1 MNSWHSPSTELSLIV
16 PTYCESQ
23 NIATLIERVHQSLS
37 GYSYEL
43 VVVDDNSPDGTSE
56 IANSLSQQYPVRVI
70 TRRNERGL
78 ASAVV
83 EGFKQARGEILGVI
97 DADLQHPPEV
107 VPELLEN
114 VRSGADVVIASRY
127 VEGGGSEGW
136 SASRKIISKGSKLL
150 AQVLLPS
157 ARGIK
162 DPLSGFFLLRR
173 EVIDGVELSPT
184 GYKILLEVLVKGRA
198 SEIAEVPYIF
208 RVRERGTSNLTG
220 GEGIRYLKHLYRLEG
235 LHGLI
240 RFIKF
245 CLVGLSGVLVNEG
258 LLWLLTENFELYYLL
273 SAAIAVETAIITNFI
288 LNDIWTFRDRR
299 TPGNKSLLGRGLKF
313 NLVSLGGLGIN
324 IAILW
329 TFTEVVGIN
338 YLISNLIGIAG
349 ATLWNFTIN
358 TLWTWRVKPYSETVS
373 GSRAL

>member
-1 MNSWHSPSTELSLIV
+1 LS
-16 PTYCESQ
+16 S
-23 NIATLIERVHQSLS
+23 
-37 GYSYEL
+37 YSYEL

-83 EGFKQARGEILGVI
+83 EGFKQARGDILGVI

-107 VPELLEN
+107 IPELLET
-114 VRSGADVVIASRY
+114 VMSGADVVIASRY

-136 SASRKIISKGSKLL
+136 SASRKVISKGSKLL
-150 AQVLLPS
+150 AQVLLSS

-184 GYKILLEVLVKGRA
+184 GYKILLEVLVKGKAR
-198 SEIAEVPYIF
+198 EIAEVPYIF
-208 RVRERGTSNLTG
+208 RVRERGTSNLTS
-220 GEGIRYLKHLYRLEG
+220 GEGIRYLKHLTRLTG
-235 LHGLI
+235 LQAGAM
-240 RFIKF
+240 RFLKF
-245 CLVGLSGVLVNEG
+245 GLVGLSGVLVNEG
-258 LLWLLTENFELYYLL
+258 LLWLLTENFGLYYLL

-299 TPGNKSLLGRGLKF
+299 TPGNRSLLGRGLKF

-329 TFTEVVGIN
+329 TVTEVVGIS

-358 TLWTWRVKPYSETVS
+358 TLWTWRAKPYSEPVS
-373 GSRAL
+373 GS

>member
-1 MNSWHSPSTELSLIV
+1 MNSRYTPNTEFSLIV

-23 NIATLIERVHQSLS
+23 NIAILVERVHQSLS
-37 GYSYEL
+37 RYSYEL

-83 EGFKQARGEILGVI
+83 EGFKQARGDILGVI

-107 VPELLEN
+107 VPELLET
-114 VRSGADVVIASRY
+114 VMSGADVVIASRY
-127 VEGGGSEGW
+127 VDGGGSEGW

-184 GYKILLEVLVKGRA
+184 GYKILLEVLVKGKAR
-198 SEIAEVPYIF
+198 EIAEVPYIF
-208 RVRERGTSNLTG
+208 KVRERGTSNLTS
-220 GEGIRYLKHLYRLEG
+220 GEGIRYLKHLTRLTG
-235 LHGLI
+235 LQAGAM
-240 RFIKF
+240 RFLKF
-245 CLVGLSGVLVNEG
+245 GLVGLSGVLVNEG
-258 LLWLLTENFELYYLL
+258 LLWLLTENLGLYYLL

-329 TFTEVVGIN
+329 TVTEVVGIS
-338 YLISNLIGIAG
+338 YLIANLIGIAG

-358 TLWTWRVKPYSETVS
+358 TLWTWRAKPYSEPVS
-373 GSRAL
+373 GS

>member
-1 MNSWHSPSTELSLIV
+1 MKLQNSPEPELSLIV
-16 PTYCESQ
+16 PTYCERQ
-23 NIATLIERVHQSLS
+23 NITTLIERVHKSLS
-37 GYSYEL
+37 RNSYEL
-43 VVVDDNSPDGTSE
+43 IVVDDNSPDGTSE
-56 IANSLSQQYPVRVI
+56 LANGLSKQYPVRVI
-70 TRRNERGL
+70 TRIDKRGL

-83 EGFKQARGEILGVI
+83 DGFKQARGEILGVI

-107 VPELLEN
+107 LPELLEN

-157 ARGIK
+157 VRGIK

-173 EVIDGVELSPT
+173 EVIDGVELSPI
-184 GYKILLEVLVKGRA
+184 GYKILLEVLAKGKAR
-198 SEIAEVPYIF
+198 EIAEVPYIF
-208 RVRERGTSNLTG
+208 RVRERGTSNLTS
-220 GEGIRYLKHLYRLEG
+220 GEGICYLKHLTRLTG
-235 LHGLI
+235 LQAGAM
-240 RFIKF
+240 RFLKF
-245 CLVGLSGVLVNEG
+245 GLVGLSGVLVNEG
-258 LLWLLTENFELYYLL
+258 LLWLLTENFGLYYLL
-273 SAAIAVETAIITNFI
+273 SAAIAVETAIVTNFI

-329 TFTEVVGIN
+329 TITEVVGIS
-338 YLISNLIGIAG
+338 YIISNLIGIAG

-358 TLWTWRVKPYSETVS
+358 TLWTWRAKPNSEPVSET
-373 GSRAL
+373 

>member
-1 MNSWHSPSTELSLIV
+1 MNSLHSPSTELSLIA

-23 NIATLIERVHQSLS
+23 NIATLVERVHQSLS

-56 IANSLSQQYPVRVI
+56 IANRLSQQYPVRVI
-70 TRRNERGL
+70 TRINERGL

-83 EGFKQARGEILGVI
+83 EGFKQASGEILGVI

-107 VPELLEN
+107 IPELLEN

-136 SASRKIISKGSKLL
+136 SAGRKIISKGSKLL
-150 AQVLLPS
+150 AQVLLPA

-162 DPLSGFFLLRR
+162 DPLSGFFLLRK

-184 GYKILLEVLVKGRA
+184 GYKILLEVLVKGKA
-198 SEIAEVPYIF
+198 TEVAEVPYIF
-208 RVRERGTSNLTG
+208 KVRERGTSNLTS
-220 GEGIRYLKHLYRLEG
+220 GEGIRYLKHLTRLTG
-235 LHGLI
+235 LQAGAM
-240 RFIKF
+240 RFLKF
-245 CLVGLSGVLVNEG
+245 SLVGLSGVLVNEG
-258 LLWLLTENFELYYLL
+258 LLWLLTENLGLYYLL

-299 TPGNKSLLGRGLKF
+299 TSGNRSLLGRGLKF

-329 TFTEVVGIN
+329 TVTEVVGIS

-349 ATLWNFTIN
+349 ATLWNYTIN
-358 TLWTWRVKPYSETVS
+358 TLWTWRAKPSSEFVS
-373 GSRAL
+373 GS

>member
-1 MNSWHSPSTELSLIV
+1 MNSRYTSSTEFSLIV
-16 PTYCESQ
+16 PTYCECQ
-23 NIATLIERVHQSLS
+23 NIAILVERVHQSLS
-37 GYSYEL
+37 RYSYEL

-56 IANSLSQQYPVRVI
+56 IAHSLSQQYPVRVI

-83 EGFKQARGEILGVI
+83 EGFKQARGDILGVI

-107 VPELLEN
+107 MPELLET
-114 VRSGADVVIASRY
+114 VMSGADVVIASRY

-136 SASRKIISKGSKLL
+136 SAIRKIISKGSKLL

-157 ARGIK
+157 VRGIK

-184 GYKILLEVLVKGRA
+184 GYKILLEVLVKGKA

-208 RVRERGTSNLTG
+208 RVRERGTSNLTS
-220 GEGIRYLKHLYRLEG
+220 GEGIRYLKHLTRLTGLQEG
-235 LHGLI
+235 AI
-240 RFIKF
+240 RFVKF
-245 CLVGLSGVLVNEG
+245 GLVGLSGILVNEG
-258 LLWLLTENFELYYLL
+258 LLWLLTENIGLYYLL

-329 TFTEVVGIN
+329 IITDVVGIS

-358 TLWTWRVKPYSETVS
+358 TLWTWRAKPNSKPVS
-373 GSRAL
+373 GS

>member
-1 MNSWHSPSTELSLIV
+1 MNSRYTPSTEFSLIV

-23 NIATLIERVHQSLS
+23 NIAILVERVHQSLS
-37 GYSYEL
+37 SYSYEL

-83 EGFKQARGEILGVI
+83 EGFKQARGDILGVI

-107 VPELLEN
+107 IPELLET
-114 VRSGADVVIASRY
+114 VMSGADVVIASRY

-150 AQVLLPS
+150 AQVLLSS

-184 GYKILLEVLVKGRA
+184 GYKILLEVLVKGKAR
-198 SEIAEVPYIF
+198 EIAEVPYIF
-208 RVRERGTSNLTG
+208 RVRERGTSNLTS
-220 GEGIRYLKHLYRLEG
+220 GEGIRYLKHLTRLTG
-235 LHGLI
+235 LQAGAM
-240 RFIKF
+240 RFLKF
-245 CLVGLSGVLVNEG
+245 GLVGLSGVLVNEG
-258 LLWLLTENFELYYLL
+258 LLWLLTENLGLYYLL

-299 TPGNKSLLGRGLKF
+299 TPGNRSLLGRGLKF

-329 TFTEVVGIN
+329 TVTEVVGIS

-349 ATLWNFTIN
+349 ATLWNYTIN
-358 TLWTWRVKPYSETVS
+358 TLWTWRAKPSSEPI
-373 GSRAL
+373 SRS